1 MNLPTKRQRF
11 TEEELKI
18 IQEFY
23 KRAPPQMGNS
33 SQLGYFFPQNMQPW
47 PTAPV
52 VQEKKPVPSSE
63 GLKNYITRAFS
74 KCQSDAERDHM
85 EKLIK
90 EVIAHKKSTGLFN
103 LQDWDKAELPLLPRE
118 QVVLVQTP
126 LNPPIHHPPQHPPHH
141 PPHHPQHHHPTHS
154 HTSKPDVQSLSNDQI
169 QKRKTRFKQYEIEE
183 DSKPKTHKTETK
195 VTEEIQ
201 SDWKIIGTS
210 TDFEKPYF
218 RLTSKPDPKTIR
230 PENILKKALAY
241 FKEKWR
247 KGEIKYEYF
256 SEQLRSI
263 RQDLTVQGIRNKF
276 SVEIYQAHIRLAL
289 EAQDLDQYNSCMS
302 RLFELYKEGLP
313 GRIPVIVTQEFK
325 AYQIIYFTLQHLF
338 IQLEKCLKNLTEDE
352 KKSSEIKQAMSL
364 NSALLQG
371 NYHQVFQ
378 IRPNLLHFGP
388 FLFDIFV
395 PKIRALSLVK
405 ICKA

>member
-23 KRAPPQMGNS
+23 KRAPPQIGNPA
-33 SQLGYFFPQNMQPW
+33 QFGYFFPQNMQSW

-74 KCQSDAERDHM
+74 KCQSDAERDLM

-90 EVIAHKKSTGLFN
+90 DVIAQKKSTGLFN
-103 LQDWDKAELPLLPRE
+103 LQDWDRTELPLLPRE
-118 QVVLVQTP
+118 QVVVVQTP
-126 LNPPIHHPPQHPPHH
+126 LNPPSYPPPHPSSHASSNSH
-141 PPHHPQHHHPTHS
+141 P
-154 HTSKPDVQSLSNDQI
+154 SKTDVQSLSNDKI
-169 QKRKTRFKQYEIEE
+169 QKRKTRFKEYEIEE
-183 DSKPKTHKTETK
+183 DSKSKTYKTETK
-195 VTEEIQ
+195 VSEENP

-313 GRIPVIVTQEFK
+313 GRIPVR
-325 AYQIIYFTLQHLF
+325 F
-338 IQLEKCLKNLTEDE
+338 I
-352 KKSSEIKQAMSL
+352 
-364 NSALLQG
+364 
-371 NYHQVFQ
+371 
-378 IRPNLLHFGP
+378 
-388 FLFDIFV
+388 
-395 PKIRALSLVK
+395 
-405 ICKA
+405 